1 MSRIA
6 YVNGRYAPL
15 PEAAVSIEDRAFAF
29 GDGVYEVCEVRGGF
43 LIDERRHLARLG
55 RSLAAVRMAWP
66 VGERALRLILRET
79 VRKNRVRDGLV
90 YLQVSRGAARRDH
103 AFPAPDVR
111 PCLVVVAR
119 ALDPSLAAARAAAGV
134 AVVSLPEQRWR
145 RPDIKSLQLLPNV
158 LAKQAARDAGAFEAW
173 FVDPDGFVTEGAS
186 TNAWIVAADGSL
198 VTRQADDAILHG
210 VARATLLDVA
220 AKLALRFEERP
231 FTLREAKEAREAF
244 LSSATTVATS
254 VVSIDGAKIGD
265 GKPGAVVKALRQAFH
280 EVAEKTARML

>member
-15 PEAAVSIEDRAFAF
+15 AEAAVSIEDRAFAF
-29 GDGVYEVCEVRGGF
+29 GDGVYEVCEVRAGF
-43 LIDERRHLARLG
+43 LIDEPRHLARLG

-90 YLQVSRGAARRDH
+90 YLQVSRGTARRDH
-103 AFPAPDVR
+103 AFPAPEVR
-111 PCLVVVAR
+111 PSLVVVAR

-134 AVVSLPEQRWR
+134 AVVSLPEQRWS

-186 TNAWIVAADGSL
+186 TNAWIVAADGAL
-198 VTRQADDAILHG
+198 VTRQADETILHG

-244 LSSATTVATS
+244 LSSATTIATS
-254 VVSIDGAKIGD
+254 VVSIDGAAIGD

>member
-15 PEAAVSIEDRAFAF
+15 AEAAVSIEDRAFAF

-43 LIDERRHLARLG
+43 LIDEPRHLARLD

-103 AFPAPDVR
+103 AFPAPEVR
-111 PCLVVVAR
+111 PSLVVVAR

-134 AVVSLPEQRWR
+134 AVVSLPEQRWS

-186 TNAWIVAADGSL
+186 TNAWIVAADGAL
-198 VTRQADDAILHG
+198 VTRQADETILHG

-244 LSSATTVATS
+244 LSSATTIATS
-254 VVSIDGAKIGD
+254 VVSIDGAAIGD